1 MFRNYISHKV
11 DIDYSYEIHEEFYN
25 ISMNINYKN
34 ICNDSNYLYLKKN
47 GINIINQLIQ
57 SYYDICEL
65 KFMNSNYE
73 KSLFYASFFN
83 NHNIYNSFIS
93 FIIIYS
99 IHILYQNTID
109 NINVNLFK
117 KHIKSGIVFTNFY
130 NLQTLK
136 NYIDFI
142 KNIE

>member
-1 MFRNYISHKV
+1 MSSLTVATKYSLANLCLHIFTDLKVEIDINMIWFRLV
-11 DIDYSYEIHEEFYN
+11 
-25 ISMNINYKN
+25 
-34 ICNDSNYLYLKKN
+34 KK
-47 GINIINQLIQ
+47 
-57 SYYDICEL
+57 CEL

-83 NHNIYNSFIS
+83 NHNIQNSFIS

-99 IHILYQNTID
+99 IHILHPNTID
-109 NINVNLFK
+109 NIHVNLFK
-117 KHIKSGIVFTNFY
+117 KHIKSGLVFTNFY

-142 KNIE
+142 KKIE